1 MCFIQRHTNLKQSK
15 KGGIEVKKFTK
26 LLVAQATVSLL
37 VAPIALTSPAIV
49 QAVTTESMQESQDK
63 VGNVSLKKVEQS
75 ESGTIIWSLSVEKNA
90 SENNRQLSFSI
101 AEPTEVMDVFDQT
114 NQSQKLQ
121 PDKNGVYHTGENNQQ
136 AQTMTIEIQTKQI
149 PQQLDYTLKI
159 SPKVNEG
166 EEQLLLNKKETYD
179 FSFTATEET
188 SSEEMNTTE
197 ETTTATESLPSES
210 EETASETTSSAES
223 ATSSPSTETSESTK
237 STSRSAT
244 QRTAAP
250 AVAARSGLARVALG
264 TGSKT
269 IPKGAIK
276 LNGIFSTIVKSRGG
290 NAGEIIV
297 PHDTPSD
304 NNGMPYDEIVLS
316 GSQIA
321 VGAWSN
327 DNYRLDFSKSFK
339 GRTYMNFGST
349 GADGFAFVMQNDPKK
364 NQALTTANAE
374 SDGQNLGV
382 YGGTCSTGKNIP
394 ADGPQQFAIK
404 NSVAVEFDLNAN
416 YSSSWANK
424 KDGPYYDSKQT
435 DQNAKDGVNP
445 KDAPH
450 MAYTFPANLEK
461 GYYSAD
467 NKGSWWYNSP
477 LGLTSHGYAAAIN
490 HQGLKNLNG
499 VNNDSWYEF
508 SYNFDINTGLFSY
521 YLSNPTNPN
530 QQTEVTTIPISDLEN
545 ELHLKENENKA
556 YWGFTASNG
565 DNSGTVKF
573 IFTQVPVDLGATVS
587 NDVATHG
594 TSIVDKND
602 SSEYTDSLPSAEY
615 GEEVTMKSNFAIEAD
630 AEDVYDVTK
639 WESYLDPNLYDLSK
653 GIKNIKVNNKEVSGV
668 TGSVSEEGIVTVN
681 FNPSSNV
688 GIGQDSTFEYT
699 ATLKSKGSI
708 TKTYFNSQISAREN
722 TIGDIRSFQGEE
734 VAYWVVPQPEHPT
747 VLSWEKPNVVTE
759 KTDTKDRAEVSD
771 GYDLKFYW
779 QDEDD
784 GEILNFTINRN
795 NPDAKKEFAQIVTTG
810 STEFNDYSWHI
821 PADKIVPGKNEYT
834 ITMTRGDEVQTLKL
848 TLNVTGKLSFDKAP
862 DILSWTGRK
871 ASESKGTLARDSGNP
886 MTLSVSDSREDTSTW
901 ALYVQAELTDTTAP
915 FDFVFKKDAVSAE
928 QSIMTD
934 PVLVMR
940 KGDVTPTNFTS
951 SKTWNESAGVLL
963 HSNNYMSVGDYSGKA
978 VVKWNLYDTEVPE

>member
-210 EETASETTSSAES
+210 EETASETTETTSSAES

-237 STSRSAT
+237 STSSSAT

-250 AVAARSGLARVALG
+250 AVAARSVLARASLG
-264 TGSKT
+264 TGNP
-269 IPKGAIK
+269 IVPKGAIK
-276 LNGIFSTIVKSRGG
+276 LDGIFSTIAKSRPSGG
-290 NAGEIIV
+290 NISAGEIV
-297 PHDTPSD
+297 KPGPSD
-304 NNGMPYDEIVLS
+304 QNNGMPYDEIVLS
-316 GSQIA
+316 GSNRA
-321 VGAWSN
+321 VGVWSN
-327 DNYRLDFSKSFK
+327 DKYRLDFNQDFH
-339 GRTYMNFGST
+339 GRTYVNFGT
-349 GADGFAFVMQNDPKK
+349 DQADGFAFVMQNDPAKS
-364 NQALTTANAE
+364 QALTTANAE

-382 YGGTCSTGKNIP
+382 YGGTDSWGKDDTKRPNV
-394 ADGPQQFAIK
+394 FAIK
-404 NSVAVEFDLNAN
+404 NSVAVEFDLYANA
-416 YSSSWANK
+416 
-424 KDGPYYDSKQT
+424 DSKEQSGTNYDGQT
-435 DQNAKDGVNP
+435 ANTKII
-445 KDAPH
+445 PH
-450 MAYTFPANLEK
+450 MAYAYPGDLSSYKPTGGGN
-461 GYYSAD
+461 
-467 NKGSWWYNSP
+467 SWWYN
-477 LGLTSHGYAAAIN
+477 GVIGIGSHGYTAMID
-490 HQGLKNLNG
+490 HRGLITLDG
-499 VNNDSWYEF
+499 VRNTTWYEF
-508 SYNFDINTGLFSY
+508 RYDFDKATQKFSY
-521 YLSNPTNPN
+521 YLENPVTGVKTN
-530 QQTEVTTIPISDLEN
+530 ETTIPYADLEAQ
-545 ELHLKENENKA
+545 LKLSANDGKA
-556 YWGFTASNG
+556 YWGFTAANG
-565 DNSGTVKF
+565 QSSGQTKF
-573 IFTQVPVDLGATVS
+573 VFTQVPVDMDAEVTNEVEAKGASV
-587 NDVATHG
+587 
-594 TSIVDKND
+594 VDQND
-602 SSEYTDSLPSAEY
+602 SDNYSTDLPAANY
-615 GEEVTMKSNFAIEAD
+615 GDEV
-630 AEDVYDVTK
+630 
-639 WESYLDPNLYDLSK
+639 
-653 GIKNIKVNNKEVSGV
+653 
-668 TGSVSEEGIVTVN
+668 
-681 FNPSSNV
+681 
-688 GIGQDSTFEYT
+688 
-699 ATLKSKGSI
+699 TLKSTFTLKSDTEAGYYIKTWNSYIDPALYEISQGVSNVKAEFNGATTTGTATVDANGNVVVTFADQGLNVPKPLTSIEQKLYLTYTAKLKDKGEI
-708 TKTYFNSQISAREN
+708 TKTYHDSQISGTEIGNN
-722 TIGDIRSFQGEE
+722 TAANFSSDE